1 MLGITLEVD
10 KTNTYLDI
18 IIEPELLEQPID
30 AKLIFEIIK
39 ESNYSKFFIFDE
51 NVIEVI
57 SSFKNA
63 TANNNRAPISQRV
76 GERRDTNVKCTILED
91 QLSAVMTLTCGYAG
105 KIPTAQ
111 DLKIALNKAGIKRGI
126 STKRLAAL
134 TQQIQQGTSGEIFEN
149 TVAKGLPP
157 KAGQSSKL
165 QPLVQNA
172 LERIL
177 TPQNKGDERV
187 DMRNLGSI
195 ICVKKGDELLRRLP
209 PSKGRAGYTVTGVPL
224 TPKPGEW
231 LKFRPS
237 DGTVI
242 SDHDE
247 NLLIAD
253 ISGMP
258 KFKEPKMWV
267 DDTYICKGINVGTGN
282 VEYDGAVLVNGDVTE
297 NMRIVAKGD
306 VTINGFV
313 ESAFI
318 QAGGDII
325 ITEGAMGK
333 VNDAL
338 TEYSTTLI
346 AQGSIHIQHGQGLD
360 LKCNGNVSI
369 GRQLAY
375 SRIESKGK
383 VTVGAID
390 KPNGNIFAC
399 SIKCYEQFSAGTI
412 GAISGS
418 SLSIDFS
425 EGFNNLLER
434 KDTLDDLLKQ
444 ISNNN
449 LRHMERMNI
458 INSKYVPKEMQSR
471 VDEANQLFQG
481 ESQLLQWLHI
491 KANEMRENKEEYQE
505 NLQMIANKKIYP
517 GVTIK
522 LNNRTWRA
530 DREYDRSKVA
540 FQGHQWEFEP
550 ITTKM

>member
-10 KTNTYLDI
+10 KTNTYLDVT
-18 IIEPELLEQPID
+18 IEPDNLDKPID
-30 AKLIFEIIK
+30 AKAIFQLIK

-51 NVIEVI
+51 NVIELI
-57 SSFKNA
+57 GSFKNA
-63 TANNNRAPISQRV
+63 TADNNRAPITQRV
-76 GERRDTNVKCTILED
+76 GERRDTSIQCIIVEG
-91 QLSAVMTLTCGYAG
+91 QLSATMTLTCGYAG
-105 KIPTAQ
+105 KIPSFKE
-111 DLKIALNKAGIKRGI
+111 LKAELKKMGITRGI
-126 STKRLAAL
+126 SSKRLKAL
-134 TQQIQQGTSGEIFEN
+134 TQQIQQASSGDICKD

-157 KAGQSSKL
+157 RAGKPSKL

-177 TPQNKGDERV
+177 TPQAKGDERV
-187 DMRNLGSI
+187 DMRNLGAI

-209 PSKGRAGYTVTGVPL
+209 PTKGRQGYTVTNVPL

-231 LKFRPS
+231 VKFKPG

-258 KFKEPKMWV
+258 KFKKSKMWV
-267 DDTYICKGINVGTGN
+267 DDTFICKGVNVGSGN
-282 VEYDGAVLVNGDVTE
+282 IEYDGAVLVNGDVTE
-297 NMRIVAKGD
+297 NMQIIATGD
-306 VTINGFV
+306 ITINGFV
-313 ESAFI
+313 ESAYI

-338 TEYSTTLI
+338 TEYSTSLV
-346 AQGSIHIQHGQGLD
+346 AQGSVHIQHGQGLD
-360 LKCNGNVSI
+360 VKCHGNVSV

-383 VTVGAID
+383 ITIGSLD

-399 SIKCYEQFSAGTI
+399 TIKCYDQFSAGTI
-412 GAISGS
+412 GAVSGS

-444 ISNNN
+444 ISDNNF
-449 LRHMERMNI
+449 RHMERMNI
-458 INSKYVPKEMQSR
+458 INSKYVPKEMQHR
-471 VDEANQLFQG
+471 VDEANQLFKG

-491 KANEMRENKEEYQE
+491 KAKEMQEAKETYQA
-505 NLQMIANKKIYP
+505 NLQMVANKKIYP
-517 GVTIK
+517 GVTLK

-530 DREYDRSKVA
+530 DREYDRSKIA
-540 FQGHQWEFEP
+540 FLGHQWEFEP
-550 ITTKM
+550 ITSKM

>member
-18 IIEPELLEQPID
+18 TIEPEKLQKPID
-30 AKLIFEIIK
+30 AKTVFHLIK
-39 ESNYSKFFIFDE
+39 ESNYAKFFIFDE
-51 NVIEVI
+51 NVIELI

-63 TANNNRAPISQRV
+63 TADNNRAPISQRV
-76 GERRDTNVKCTILED
+76 GERRDTSIKCTIVEG
-91 QLSAVMTLTCGYAG
+91 QLSAIVSLTCGYAG
-105 KIPTAQ
+105 KIPSLQ
-111 DLKIALNKAGIKRGI
+111 EIKAELAKVGVKRGI
-126 STKRLAAL
+126 STKRLAQL
-134 TQQIQQGTSGEIFEN
+134 SKQVQEGQSGETFED
-149 TVAKGLPP
+149 TIAKGLPP
-157 KAGQSSKL
+157 RAGKPSKL

-177 TPQNKGDERV
+177 APQTKGNERV
-187 DMRNLGSI
+187 DMRNLGAI

-209 PSKGRAGYTVTGVPL
+209 PTEGRAGYTVTGDTIV
-224 TPKPGEW
+224 PKPGEW
-231 LKFRPS
+231 LKFKPG

-258 KFKEPKMWV
+258 KFKQQKMWV
-267 DDTYICKGINVGTGN
+267 DDTFTCKGVNVGTGN

-297 NMRIVAKGD
+297 NMRIIASGD
-306 VTINGFV
+306 ITINGFV
-313 ESAFI
+313 ESAYI

-338 TEYSTTLI
+338 TEYSTTLVS
-346 AQGSIHIQHGQGLD
+346 QGSIHIQHGQGLD
-360 LKCNGNVSI
+360 IKCNGNVSI

-383 VTVGAID
+383 VTVGAVD

-412 GAISGS
+412 GAVSGS
-418 SLSIDFS
+418 SLNIDFS

-434 KDTLDDLLKQ
+434 KDTLDDLVKQ
-444 ISNNN
+444 ISDNNY
-449 LRHMERMNI
+449 RHMERMNI
-458 INSKYVPKEMQSR
+458 INSKYVPKEMQHR

-481 ESQLLQWLHI
+481 ESQLLQWLHV
-491 KANEMRENKEEYQE
+491 KAKEMQQSKETYQA
-505 NLQMIANKKIYP
+505 NLQMVANKKIYP
-517 GVTIK
+517 GVTLK

-550 ITTKM
+550 ITSKM